1 MQIRK
6 PSAAAVGVAVAL
18 AVAPLSLSQAQ
29 DTASNPWGVKPPVF
43 GDRADTN
50 ASRELAADTTII
62 RDAIQGNLLE
72 VRLGDMAR
80 DRADE
85 DAVEEFA
92 QEMVED
98 HGSMQR
104 QWTELARESGLTVE
118 ARLTPVQEAT
128 VQRLG
133 SFSGDEFDRAYM
145 TTMIQSHER
154 DVATLQR
161 VQQSARSTEVRELA
175 AAGLPAVQEHLAA
188 ARELGNRVGVSSVAA
203 LPPEKTRT
211 RRDTARAT
219 SEDRTDRRRDGNRD
233 DHRDLGNLSAEDRFF
248 VREVLQDHVME
259 IRLAERA
266 RRQGNSE
273 KTRDFAEK
281 LSKDFE
287 KWLDRWE
294 GVAERHGLVW
304 EDNLGPNH
312 QQKLERLAKS
322 RDRQFDRTYA
332 AIVAENLGSIVPYF
346 QKEGKAVRSAAVRRV
361 VEDELPVI
369 REHLARARQ
378 LQQQASARAN
388 ASED

>member
-6 PSAAAVGVAVAL
+6 RIAVGVAVAL

-29 DTASNPWGVKPPVF
+29 DTASNPRVF
-43 GDRADTN
+43 GDRGDTN
-50 ASRELAADTTII
+50 ASRELAADTAFI
-62 RDAIQGNLLE
+62 REAIAGNLLE
-72 VRLGDMAR
+72 VRLGDVAR

-104 QWTELARESGLTVE
+104 QWAELARAGGVQVE

-145 TTMIQSHER
+145 TTMIQNHER

-161 VQQSARSTEVRELA
+161 AQQSARSSQVRELA
-175 AAGLPAVQEHLAA
+175 ARGLPAVQEHLAA
-188 ARELGNRVGVSSVAA
+188 ARELGSRVGVSSVAA
-203 LPPEKTRT
+203 LPPGKTPT
-211 RRDTARAT
+211 RRDTARTAA
-219 SEDRTDRRRDGNRD
+219 EDRTERRRDGRDGD
-233 DHRDLGNLSAEDRFF
+233 DHRDMGSLSAEDRYF

-266 RRQGNSE
+266 RRE
-273 KTRDFAEK
+273 AKTERTRDFAED
-281 LSKDFE
+281 LAKDFE

-294 GVAERHGLVW
+294 GVAERHGIAW

-312 QQKLERLAKS
+312 RQKLERLAKAS
-322 RDRQFDRTYA
+322 DRQFDRVYA

-346 QKEGKAVRSAAVRRV
+346 QKEGKAVRSAPARRL

-369 REHLARARQ
+369 REHLARARR
-378 LQQQASARAN
+378 LQQQASARADDSN
-388 ASED
+388 D